1 MSVGILRDKSFGNVL
16 KSMSSYSLREGR
28 DTVDVA
34 KVFGISDT
42 RTPAGLDRLW
52 DAVGL
57 FVRRA
62 ILFNNEVYRLRY
74 PKENVPVSEPV
85 TLEQLLTLEEMG
97 EVVSRAQLFMT
108 LECIDYNSDVTD
120 YLSEDEFEAYPLHDT
135 FVEWQGQLKDMT
147 SRLANVIAFRVAH
160 EENCEWF

>member
-1 MSVGILRDKSFGNVL
+1 MILRDKSFGNVL

-28 DTVDVA
+28 DIVDVA

-42 RTPAGLDRLW
+42 RTPEGLDRLW
-52 DAVGL
+52 DAVCL

-62 ILFNNEVYRLRY
+62 ILFNNEAYRLRY
-74 PKENVPVSEPV
+74 PKENVPVAEPV
-85 TLEQLLTLEEMG
+85 SLERLLTLENMG

-120 YLSEDEFEAYPLHDT
+120 YLGEEQFKAYPLHDT
-135 FVEWQGQLKDMT
+135 FLEWRGQLKDMT
-147 SRLANVIAFRVAH
+147 GRLANVIAYRMAH
-160 EENCEWF
+160 DENCEWG